1 MTDNSLSV
9 SQLPTALNVASTD
22 RVLLLYNAVGNTSI
36 NSGNASV
43 RTVNVSI
50 LTSNVFIANLTNGSN
65 TVSLDANGVL
75 NLPLGIQMGA
85 NIEGEGATGFD
96 IYAPSSLAYMG
107 LSYGANASNG
117 TASYVNI
124 YKLGSDPITSP
135 HVHQLQIWNGNTN
148 PSNSYSNWL
157 FDAANN
163 RFSLANNSYI
173 YFSDSTMQYTAFNT
187 NTAYTF
193 SNLTTFSA
201 NVKINTTLIV
211 NNEIAAGN
219 GFYSNSTFA
228 GAPSY
233 GDGIVVDYTSTN
245 GRISVGSA
253 DSLTFYT
260 GGVATTQMAVINST
274 GMAVNG
280 SISTTSNTFNLG
292 SASKAANGYVW
303 LPNGI
308 LHQWGTVSAN
318 SSTGNATFAVAFPT
332 ACQSVTLTAIGSA
345 NVAYQAASPNTT
357 VATIRTSSITTGVS
371 VQYHA
376 IGY

>member
-36 NSGNASV
+36 NGGNASV

-96 IYAPSSLAYMG
+96 IYAPSTLDYM
-107 LSYGANASNG
+107 SFTYGANPTNG
-117 TASYVNI
+117 TASYINV
-124 YKLGSDPITSP
+124 YKDGSNAITSP
-135 HVHQLQIWNGNTN
+135 HAFQISMYSGNSGAPANWIFNG
-148 PSNSYSNWL
+148 S
-157 FDAANN
+157 DN
-163 RFSLANNSYI
+163 RFTLADNSHI
-173 YFSDSTMQYTAFNT
+173 YFADGTSQYTAFNT

-201 NVKINTTLIV
+201 NVKINTTLVV

-228 GAPSY
+228 GAPAY

-303 LPNGI
+303 LPNGV

-357 VATIRTSSITTGVS
+357 VATIRTSSTTTGVS